1 MIEFEPNR
9 RLAIRGGFGPFSGDL
24 SYALQAGGDG
34 TVLTNA
40 VALHA
45 PRRLGLVAPLA
56 ARQVKSAVAANLDV
70 PRHTLERAVS

>member
-9 RLAIRGGFGPFSGDL
+9 WLAIRGGFRRFSGDL
-24 SYALQAGGDG
+24 SYALEAGSDG
-34 TVLTNA
+34 TALTNA

-56 ARQVKSAVAANLDV
+56 TRQVKSAVAASLQV
-70 PRHTLERAVS
+70 LRHALERAVF